1 VKRLNV
7 ASLSQSD
14 SFLQLIDRLGELEV
28 VIGPQARP
36 AVAEVRNL
44 LREAAAARQ
53 RGDVP
58 GALGIISAAMQ
69 RLAALAGGV
78 DGEEGA
84 MMRAIS
90 ASFAQSLGA
99 GDKGGAKRALETMR
113 IKAGDCTKKE
123 DPDW

>member
-1 VKRLNV
+1 M
-7 ASLSQSD
+7 ATISQPD

-36 AVAEVRNL
+36 AVAELRDK

-58 GALGIISAAMQ
+58 GALVIIAQSME
-69 RLAALAGGV
+69 RLAALAGAM

-90 ASFAQSLGA
+90 ASFAQALGV
-99 GDKGGAKRALETMR
+99 GDQGAVKQALQTMR
-113 IKAGDCTKKE
+113 TKAGDTKKE
-123 DPDW
+123 EPDW

>member
-1 VKRLNV
+1 MKGLDV
-7 ASLSQSD
+7 ATISQPD

-36 AVAEVRNL
+36 AVAELRDK

-58 GALGIISAAMQ
+58 GALAIIAQSME
-69 RLAALAGGV
+69 RLAALAGSM
-78 DGEEGA
+78 DGQEGA

-90 ASFAQSLGA
+90 ASFAQALGV
-99 GDKGGAKRALETMR
+99 GDKGAVKQALETMR
-113 IKAGDCTKKE
+113 TKAGDTEKK

>member
-1 VKRLNV
+1 VKGLNV
-7 ASLSQSD
+7 ANISQPD

-36 AVAEVRNL
+36 AVAELRDK
-44 LREAAAARQ
+44 LREAGAARQ

-58 GALGIISAAMQ
+58 GALAIIAQSME
-69 RLAALAGGV
+69 RLAALAGSM

-90 ASFAQSLGA
+90 ASFAQALGV
-99 GDKGGAKRALETMR
+99 GDQGAVKQALETMR
-113 IKAGDCTKKE
+113 TKAGDTKKE
-123 DPDW
+123 EPDW

>member
-1 VKRLNV
+1 VEGLNV
-7 ASLSQSD
+7 ANISQPD

-36 AVAEVRNL
+36 AVAELRDK
-44 LREAAAARQ
+44 LREAGAARQ

-58 GALGIISAAMQ
+58 GALAIIAQSME
-69 RLAALAGGV
+69 RLAALAGSM

-90 ASFAQSLGA
+90 ASFAQALGV
-99 GDKGGAKRALETMR
+99 GDQGAVKQALETMR
-113 IKAGDCTKKE
+113 TKAGDTKKE
-123 DPDW
+123 EPDW